1 MSIEKDYL
9 GNKLASIKLARTIE
23 SYWHKQGFA
32 NVRAW
37 VETVP
42 GFENTFQV
50 RTNIKMD
57 AAQ

>member
-9 GNKLASIKLARTIE
+9 GSKLASMKLARAIE
-23 SYWHKQGFA
+23 AYWHKQGFTF
-32 NVRAW
+32 VRAW

-50 RTNIKMD
+50 RSNIKMT
-57 AAQ
+57 AP